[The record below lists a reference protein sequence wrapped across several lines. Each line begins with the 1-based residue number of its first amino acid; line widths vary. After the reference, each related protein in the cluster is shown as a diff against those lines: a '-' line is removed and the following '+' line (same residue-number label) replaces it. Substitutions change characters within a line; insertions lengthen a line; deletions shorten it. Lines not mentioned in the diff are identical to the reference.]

1 MREISRLTKIT
12 QPSALNHLK
21 ALLKENLIIKE
32 KKSIY
37 PTYKANRDCEL
48 FKTYKITNTLLKLDQ
63 SGILTYLWNT
73 CQPDVIILFG
83 SASRGEDIETSDMDL
98 FVISKEEKLDLNKF
112 EKKLN
117 KEINIFFSEDFDKL
131 SKELKNNII
140 NGIILKGYLKVF

>member
-1 MREISRLTKIT
+1 
-12 QPSALNHLK
+12 
-21 ALLKENLIIKE
+21 
-32 KKSIY
+32 
-37 PTYKANRDCEL
+37 
-48 FKTYKITNTLLKLDQ
+48 
-63 SGILTYLWNT
+63 
-73 CQPDVIILFG
+73 
-83 SASRGEDIETSDMDL
+83 MDL